1 MQWRISISQGGGE
14 ADMAYPIPCCH
25 NSLLRRLE
33 THGFIRV
40 LGVVHRVRC
49 QAPVGGFLPGTTN
62 MVSYPP

>member
-1 MQWRISISQGGGE
+1 
-14 ADMAYPIPCCH
+14 MAYPIPCCH

-49 QAPVGGFLPGTTN
+49 QTPMGAFSLGPLTWFHTPHEVTLRPKGG
-62 MVSYPP
+62 